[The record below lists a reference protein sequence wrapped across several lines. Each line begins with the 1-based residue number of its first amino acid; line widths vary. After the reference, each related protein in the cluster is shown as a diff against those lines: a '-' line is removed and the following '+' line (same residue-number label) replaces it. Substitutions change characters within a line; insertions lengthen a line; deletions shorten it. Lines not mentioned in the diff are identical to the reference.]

1 MKQQHL
7 RSNLWANSYHFKIRP
22 QLFFSSSVIPWTD
35 ESYILA
41 KPLIACFKNSHRREN
56 LISEPLRILDGR
68 QFTNSLSFVKKWSV
82 WQDECREVNY
92 SVQPLKRDIPSLRL
106 GTSNTFERWGSS
118 GFQLTTRNGLELFLH
133 SRLETQCAWQA
144 LKFPSTLLALPGRSS

>member
-1 MKQQHL
+1 MICDIGERPCLFTLRDAFGMAFEQCCRSAILSLHVAAQGTTICRMSFGTQQHL
-7 RSNLWANSYHFKIRP
+7 RSKSRANSYHFKIRP

-82 WQDECREVNY
+82 WHD
-92 SVQPLKRDIPSLRL
+92 
-106 GTSNTFERWGSS
+106 
-118 GFQLTTRNGLELFLH
+118 
-133 SRLETQCAWQA
+133 
-144 LKFPSTLLALPGRSS
+144 